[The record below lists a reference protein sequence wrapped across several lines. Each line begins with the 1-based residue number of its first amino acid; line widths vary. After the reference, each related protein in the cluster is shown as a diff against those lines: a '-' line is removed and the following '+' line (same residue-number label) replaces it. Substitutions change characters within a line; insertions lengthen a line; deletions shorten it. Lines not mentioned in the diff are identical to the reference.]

1 MLRVKT
7 ENKFLT
13 SLLSP
18 SSTTL
23 DSEIDLGQEI
33 KVRPEKFGLLIR
45 PLGLEESQKSISV
58 GPTFISESGVSFNH
72 WIHIQNETQ
81 LIR

>member
-1 MLRVKT
+1 M
-7 ENKFLT
+7 T

-33 KVRPEKFGLLIR
+33 KVGPEKFGLLIR

-58 GPTFISESGVSFNH
+58 GPTFISDYRVGTSFSQHNKGY
-72 WIHIQNETQ
+72 QR
-81 LIR
+81 L

>member
-1 MLRVKT
+1 M
-7 ENKFLT
+7 T

-33 KVRPEKFGLLIR
+33 KVGPEKFGLLIR
-45 PLGLEESQKSISV
+45 LGLEESQKSISV

-81 LIR
+81 LIQ